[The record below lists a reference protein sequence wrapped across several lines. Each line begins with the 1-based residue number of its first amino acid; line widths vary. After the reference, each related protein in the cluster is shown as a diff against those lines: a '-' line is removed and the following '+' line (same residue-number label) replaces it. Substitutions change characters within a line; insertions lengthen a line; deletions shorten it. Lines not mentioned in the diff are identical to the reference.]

1 MEPIEGQQGNDSNSR
16 LSSFHANL
24 TRTISYSER
33 EAGMRFADSRGGRV
47 GGGLKMISAVLWPFL
62 FLAGHEGDCLPASRT
77 EGGRMQMPKHFS
89 VCPDYLSSPSSFI
102 RVHKFI
108 LRAHIPP
115 CLLTLC
121 SLGGHC
127 NPVQVKPP
135 FPIQAGSE
143 GRQLHGAISRRE
155 DGNQKRGSESHTYT
169 KPFFLAHLCLML
181 CV

>member
-1 MEPIEGQQGNDSNSR
+1 MQIQEGG
-16 LSSFHANL
+16 
-24 TRTISYSER
+24 
-33 EAGMRFADSRGGRV
+33 V
-47 GGGLKMISAVLWPFL
+47 GGDNTRLKMISAVLWPFL
-62 FLAGHEGDCLPASRT
+62 FLAGHEGDRLPASRT

-135 FPIQAGSE
+135 FPIKAGSE
-143 GRQLHGAISRRE
+143 GRQLHGAISRTE
-155 DGNQKRGSESHTYT
+155 DGNGWKSLQKRGSEAHAYT
-169 KPFFLAHLCLML
+169 KPFFFGSSLPHAA
-181 CV
+181 CVALIS